1 MSKTEKNL
9 KRQNLR
15 NNEYYN
21 LQQTFDNL
29 YEQSQ
34 NGMNFQSIMQI
45 ITQEENILLAYR
57 NIKKN
62 KGSRTQGVDSKNIE
76 FLAQMT
82 TEDLVAF
89 IRKKLHNYFPKKVRR
104 VEIPKPNG
112 KTRPLGIPTIE
123 DRLIQQCIL
132 QVLEPICEA
141 KFYKHS
147 YGFRPL
153 RSSKHAIARCYF
165 QINIIK
171 LHYVID
177 VDIKGFFDNIDHA
190 KLMKQLW
197 SLGIQDKSLL
207 KVIAKMLKAEID
219 SVGVPVKGT
228 PQGGILSPLLANV
241 VLNEF
246 DWWIAS
252 QWAEYK
258 SSYQYAGH
266 KIDGSKGAMY
276 KALRKTNLK
285 EMHIVRYADDFK
297 IFCRNYI
304 DAKKVFAAVQD
315 WLETRLKLE
324 VSSEKSKITNLKK
337 NYSEFLGIK
346 LKAIKKRKIVSKN
359 QHMDRFISRSYIA
372 DKAKERILYQIKVL
386 VKKLQH
392 STGIEKFANIDKYNA
407 YVIGIHN
414 YYNIAT
420 CCSKDFNKI
429 AFLSQSLRENRLDL
443 RRRKHGEKI
452 PQYILGKYGKSK
464 RLRFVNNKPFLPIS
478 YVKYQ
483 VHPAYNGLSPYVEAD
498 RKMIH
503 SKQKSVSQES
513 LRTLLLRPVNEKSVE
528 FNDNRISLFVAQQGK
543 CAVTGMRLNLNE
555 INCHHRKP
563 SVLGGGDEYSNLTIV
578 YEDVHKLIHA
588 SKSSTISR
596 YMQLLNLNKKK
607 IEKINSLRKQAQQD
621 PIL

>member
-9 KRQNLR
+9 KRQSLR

-21 LQQTFDNL
+21 LQQTFDEL
-29 YEQSQ
+29 YKQSCK
-34 NGMNFQSIMQI
+34 GKCFRSLMNI

-62 KGSRTQGVDSKNIE
+62 KGSHTQGVDSKSIE
-76 FLAQMT
+76 FLANMN
-82 TEDLVAF
+82 TEDLVSF
-89 IRKKLHNYFPKKVRR
+89 ICKKLQNYFPMKVKR

-153 RSSKHAIARCYF
+153 RSTKHAIARCYF

-171 LHYVID
+171 LHYVVD

-190 KLMKQLW
+190 KLIKQLW
-197 SLGIQDKSLL
+197 ALGIKDKSLL
-207 KVIAKMLKAEID
+207 KVISKMLKAEID
-219 SVGVPVKGT
+219 GVGIPTKGT
-228 PQGGILSPLLANV
+228 PQGGILSPLLANIA
-241 VLNEF
+241 LNEF

-258 SSYQYAGH
+258 SHHHYA
-266 KIDGSKGAMY
+266 IDKVNGGNHMHH
-276 KALRKTNLK
+276 ALEKTKLK
-285 EMHIVRYADDFK
+285 EMYIVRYADDFK
-297 IFCRNYI
+297 IFCRNYS
-304 DAKKVFAAVQD
+304 DAKKVFTAVKD
-315 WLETRLKLE
+315 WLEARLRLE
-324 VSSEKSKITNLKK
+324 VSPEKSKITNLKK

-346 LKAIKKRKIVSKN
+346 LKAEKKRKIVVKKQRVYKYVS
-359 QHMDRFISRSYIA
+359 HSRVA
-372 DKAKERILYQIKVL
+372 DKAKERILRESKVL
-386 VKKLQH
+386 IKKIQR
-392 STGIEKFANIDKYNA
+392 SSGTKMYVNIDKFNA

-420 CCSKDFNKI
+420 CCSKDFSKI
-429 AFLSQSLRENRLDL
+429 AFLSHSLRENRLDL
-443 RRRKHGEKI
+443 RKRKHGEKI
-452 PQYILGKYGKSK
+452 PRYMQSKYGKSE
-464 RLRFVNNKPFLPIS
+464 RLRFVSNKPFLPIG

-483 VHPAYNGLSPYVEAD
+483 VHPAYKGLTPYIEAD
-498 RKMIH
+498 RQTIH
-503 SKQKSVSQES
+503 SKQKAVSHEL
-513 LRTLLLRPVNEKSVE
+513 LRTLLMRPANEKSAE
-528 FNDNRISLFVAQQGK
+528 FNDNRISLFVAQYGK
-543 CAVTGMRLNLNE
+543 CAVTGKRLDIDE
-555 INCHHRKP
+555 INCHHKKP
-563 SVLGGGDEYSNLTIV
+563 RALGGDDAYSNLTIV
-578 YEDVHKLIHA
+578 HEDIHKLIHA

-607 IEKINSLRKQAQQD
+607 IEKINSLRKKAQQQ
-621 PIL
+621 PII